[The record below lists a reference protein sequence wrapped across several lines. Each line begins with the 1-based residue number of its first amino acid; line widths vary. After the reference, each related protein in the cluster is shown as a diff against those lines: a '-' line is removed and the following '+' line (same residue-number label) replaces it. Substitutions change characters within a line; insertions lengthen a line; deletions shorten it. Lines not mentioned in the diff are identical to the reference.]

1 MICARP
7 GANITKKGAKTT
19 ETWLSSSNHACLACP
34 EHSPTAESCRCG
46 LAEKRVA
53 GYRCALK
60 VSAGVYT
67 SFAIRKH
74 HQRSQSPTLKT
85 IRARTQNL
93 HVKPRALITLMLT
106 RAVAMQRLAH
116 PPLTVDQL
124 TTSYCV

>member
-1 MICARP
+1 
-7 GANITKKGAKTT
+7 
-19 ETWLSSSNHACLACP
+19 
-34 EHSPTAESCRCG
+34 
-46 LAEKRVA
+46 V
-53 GYRCALK
+53 YRCALK

-67 SFAIRKH
+67 SFAKRKH

-93 HVKPRALITLMLT
+93 HVKPRALITRWAPMLT